1 MQSPMGYVGGDG
13 LIDSA
18 VIDRWIEL
26 VERDL
31 ELDLGALKL
40 KEFVGPEVIASSAG
54 TMCAFLETFVDEKD
68 T

>member
-1 MQSPMGYVGGDG
+1 M
-13 LIDSA
+13 IDSA